1 MRLILIFSLLEP
13 PAPPRN
19 KRPRVW
25 ISVKIN
31 LVRDSELLQQI
42 TIVLVSDL
50 KKYVGVITTTKL
62 TQSRKINRKLT
73 KQAKLNF

>member
-25 ISVKIN
+25 VSVKIN